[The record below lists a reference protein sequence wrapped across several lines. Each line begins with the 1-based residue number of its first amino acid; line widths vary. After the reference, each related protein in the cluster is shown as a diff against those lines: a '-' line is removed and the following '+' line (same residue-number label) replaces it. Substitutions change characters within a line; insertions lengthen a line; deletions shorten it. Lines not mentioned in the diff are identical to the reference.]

1 MIRPKLSLRRP
12 FTVAAAGL
20 AGLATTFAVVT
31 PVTAANPTPT
41 PTASPTGSPA
51 SSCVRAEQ
59 ARYTHTFDGPKGEAS
74 ITLTNGPLCAGEK
87 QEFALVSYIAPS
99 ATFAVPQYVF
109 DTSVKAF
116 TSVAEGAIGAVTKL
130 EFAVEV
136 PACFTQV
143 DFVFGSAV
151 IDPITEKGDRYGDRK
166 VGSSTG
172 IGARSTGDRAFFDG
186 RSDDA
191 WYNGGAGT
199 CVQAPAVEAKSDCT
213 GGVELVLTNRGNV
226 PATFTLRGSGDFAEK
241 VTVPAGGNVTKKLT
255 AEQGKEITAE
265 ARGMET
271 WKGGWE
277 KPADCQE
284 PTVGE
289 PKTSYDSTCKEL
301 TLQVTNPADG
311 ISLTSTFTPSVG
323 EPKTVTFAPGTKKEV
338 TFPAAEGLTVV
349 VTGDLASEKPIAW
362 TAPKG
367 GCAGG
372 GDGGTGGGDQEGG
385 LPVTGAAAG
394 GIAAG
399 AAALLALGAVLFVV
413 ARRRR
418 IRFTA

>member
-12 FTVAAAGL
+12 FSVAAAGL
-20 AGLATTFAVVT
+20 AGLATAFAVVT
-31 PVTAANPTPT
+31 PATATPTPT
-41 PTASPTGSPA
+41 PSASATGSSAP
-51 SSCVRAEQ
+51 SCVSAED

-74 ITLTNGPLCAGEK
+74 IALTNGPLCAGEE

-99 ATFAVPQYVF
+99 ATFAVPQYAF
-109 DTSVKAF
+109 DTSVKKL
-116 TSVAEGAIGAVTKL
+116 TGVADGEVGAVTRL

-143 DFVFGSAV
+143 DFVFGSKI

-172 IGARSTGDRAFFDG
+172 IGARSKGDRAFFG
-186 RSDDA
+186 NRSDDA

-199 CVQAPAVEAKSDCT
+199 CVQAPAVEAKSDCD

-226 PATFTLRGSGDFAEK
+226 PATFTLRGSGSFEEK
-241 VTVPAGGNVTKKLT
+241 VTVAAGGNVTKKLT

-265 ARGMET
+265 ARGMQT
-271 WKGGWE
+271 WKGAWE

-284 PTVGE
+284 PEVGE
-289 PKTSYDSTCKEL
+289 PETSYDSTCEEL
-301 TLQVTNPADG
+301 TLQVANPENG

-323 EPKTVTFAPGTKKEV
+323 EPKTVTFAPGTTKKI

-349 VTGDLASEKPIAW
+349 VTGDLASEKPITW

-367 GCAGG
+367 GC